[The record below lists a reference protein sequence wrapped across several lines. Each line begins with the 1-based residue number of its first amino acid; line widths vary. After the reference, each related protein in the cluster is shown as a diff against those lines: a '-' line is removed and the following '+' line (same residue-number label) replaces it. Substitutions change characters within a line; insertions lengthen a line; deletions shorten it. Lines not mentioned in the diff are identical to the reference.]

1 MRSYT
6 VERYLKTGS
15 YTQTIGDF
23 QSRFDP
29 PKPLYKSLIVK
40 LVMQFRQ
47 AGTLGDL
54 RAANP
59 CQKTHSGR
67 KRIRSKELLSRFVN
81 RLKSLLGGRPEES
94 AKNWTKQGPQCS
106 G

>member
-6 VERYLKTGS
+6 VERYLKTGN

-29 PKPLYKSLIVK
+29 PKPLYKSLAV
-40 LVMQFRQ
+40 Q
-47 AGTLGDL
+47 ASWDTYGPH
-54 RAANP
+54 ASNP
-59 CQKTHSGR
+59 MPGQKTHSGR
-67 KRIRSKELLSRFVN
+67 KRIRSEELLSRFVN
-81 RLKSLLGGRPEES
+81 RLKSPPGGRPEEG